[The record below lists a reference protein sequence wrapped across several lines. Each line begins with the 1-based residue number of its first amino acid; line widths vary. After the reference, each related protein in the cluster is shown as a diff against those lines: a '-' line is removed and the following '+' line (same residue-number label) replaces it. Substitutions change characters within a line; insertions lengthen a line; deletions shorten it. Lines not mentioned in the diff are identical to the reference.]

1 MAIAGLVLGIVALA
15 TGWLSWFSLITL
27 PVAIVALV
35 LSAVGGKKAKA
46 AGKKSGVATA
56 GVVIGIIS
64 GRLIVHIIEAAIL
77 IYHCHVTIKGLLH
90 FDGHNTPFTDK
101 LAQHCFVCHTVK
113 IFIPE

>member
-56 GVVIGIIS
+56 GVVIGIIAVVLNGIWFFS
-64 GRLIVHIIEAAIL
+64 CGLCALCLMCGAAAL
-77 IYHCHVTIKGLLH
+77 
-90 FDGHNTPFTDK
+90 
-101 LAQHCFVCHTVK
+101 
-113 IFIPE
+113 